1 MKKIVLNKNSKN
13 IFYILG
19 YWIVFVITPFFMGV
33 FTLVYLNR
41 HPTEFLNHHSP
52 IIPICVI
59 LYSLFIAP
67 FLFFIPYSKIK
78 PKKGFLFIF
87 LGLIL
92 PYLFVYL
99 SVYWYIR
106 ANFNFGF

>member
-1 MKKIVLNKNSKN
+1 MKKITKIQIKNLK
-13 IFYILG
+13 YILE
-19 YWIVFVITPFFMGV
+19 YWMFFVLAPFFVSV
-33 FTLVYLNR
+33 FTWVYSNY
-41 HPTEFLNHHSP
+41 HPVGFWDYTP
-52 IIPICVI
+52 IILFCVI
-59 LYSLFIAP
+59 IYSLFIAP
-67 FLFFIPYSKIK
+67 FLFFIPYRKIK

>member
-1 MKKIVLNKNSKN
+1 MKKITKVQIKNLKHVLE
-13 IFYILG
+13 
-19 YWIVFVITPFFMGV
+19 YWMFFVITPFFVGV
-33 FTLVYLNR
+33 FWFVYLNN
-41 HPTEFLNHHSP
+41 HPMHSWWDHLA
-52 IIPICVI
+52 IIPICMI

-67 FLFFIPYSKIK
+67 FLFFIPYRKIK

-99 SVYWYIR
+99 SVHWYIR